1 MLFQQYPE
9 IYKPGDRVYL
19 KGVRGVDPNP
29 YKIYKCVGDGQYEL
43 SRYGRVENGYFLQ
56 ENLQTKAP

>member
-43 SRYGRVENGYFLQ
+43 SRYGG
-56 ENLQTKAP
+56 